1 MIYAYKQFLAG
12 LNILSE
18 DEFKE
23 VLEQFPG
30 IEIDFS
36 TLKLEDYDITQEGLA
51 YYIFENVLSSRWN
64 RVSIEDTYWD
74 NKLVILWDVQ
84 SIQDLEEIKATFPMW
99 TIENYDE
106 IIENIKEQ
114 EKESKEIQNRLQKD
128 KLLNCLKQLS
138 YEQLEKIIEA
148 NDLKK

>member
-36 TLKLEDYDITQEGLA
+36 TLRPEYNVTQEELA
-51 YYIFENVLSSRWN
+51 FYIFENVVFNRWN
-64 RVSIEDTYWD
+64 GIFVEDTYWD

-99 TIENYDE
+99 TIENYNE
-106 IIENIKEQ
+106 IIENIKEK
-114 EKESKEIQNRLQKD
+114 EKESKESQNRLQKD

-138 YEQLEKIIEA
+138 CEQLEKIIVD

>member
-36 TLKLEDYDITQEGLA
+36 TLRPEDYYITQEGLA
-51 YYIFENVLSSRWN
+51 YCIFENVISNRWN
-64 RVSIEDTYWD
+64 EVFVEDTYWD

-84 SIQDLEEIKATFPMW
+84 SIHDLEEIKATFPMW

-106 IIENIKEQ
+106 IIEEIE
-114 EKESKEIQNRLQKD
+114 EKEKKSKK
-128 KLLNCLKQLS
+128 S
-138 YEQLEKIIEA
+138 
-148 NDLKK
+148 